1 MNGGWTSSY
10 YSSFDVKWGFQ
21 TFDTSVAQCFREAF
35 SGWSQWRWFS
45 WSIGFPCRVMLVVS
59 ASSVPLNKSTYSP
72 QFQTQLITTLFFS
85 GRSLLKETIKRF
97 EQERL
102 NEKIKEV
109 PSLVGFFDKRWRQT
123 ATGNPPKKS
132 SFYQWLS
139 HQRKLEDVEM
149 MVSSF

>member
-1 MNGGWTSSY
+1 
-10 YSSFDVKWGFQ
+10 
-21 TFDTSVAQCFREAF
+21 
-35 SGWSQWRWFS
+35 
-45 WSIGFPCRVMLVVS
+45 MLVVS

-109 PSLVGFFDKRWRQT
+109 PPSLVGFFDNFMKGIHTYR
-123 ATGNPPKKS
+123 NI
-132 SFYQWLS
+132 L
-139 HQRKLEDVEM
+139 
-149 MVSSF
+149 